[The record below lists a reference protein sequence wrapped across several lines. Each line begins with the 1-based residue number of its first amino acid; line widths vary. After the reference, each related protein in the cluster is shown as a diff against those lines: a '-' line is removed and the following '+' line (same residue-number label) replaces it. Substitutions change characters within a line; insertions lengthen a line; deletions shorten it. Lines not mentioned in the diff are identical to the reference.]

1 MKCKALVGKHLI
13 ALVFTLL
20 SIAGWSRSADARSFI
35 TDTEIELYIRELST
49 PIFQSAGLSPSA
61 VDLYFINDDTLN
73 AFVAG
78 GQNIFFHT
86 GLLMAT
92 ETPEQL
98 LGVIA
103 HETGHISGGH
113 LARSGEA
120 LRNASQNALLGLI
133 LGAGAALATGR
144 GDAATAI
151 IQGSQAAVQGS
162 LLQYSRAQES
172 SADQA
177 GIRFLESNR
186 ESSKGMLEFLSTLS
200 GQELLSGR
208 SRSPYASTHPL
219 TRDRIAF
226 VEEQVKNSP
235 YSDKKLPEEL
245 QQKHRRMVAKLH
257 GFIRSPARTF
267 KAYPDTDT
275 SIEARYARAVAT
287 YRLPDANGAVAL
299 VDELLADN
307 PDDPFFHEL
316 KGQILFEAA
325 RPADAEV
332 AYRKALESLPDA
344 PRIELELSRV
354 LLALDTKEHNE
365 EAQAHLENV
374 VRLLPNATFA
384 WRQLAIAYGR
394 NGDHGMSALALAEEA
409 FRSGNERDA
418 ALQANRAK
426 QKLQPHTEAW
436 LRASD
441 IEGISTPRDRERKKD
456 QPPKKK

>member
-13 ALVFTLL
+13 MFVFALTIL
-20 SIAGWSRSADARSFI
+20 AGWSRPADARSYI
-35 TDTEIELYIRELST
+35 TDTEIELYIRELAT
-49 PIFQSAGLSPSA
+49 PVFQSAGLSPSA
-61 VDLYFINDDTLN
+61 IDLYFINDDTLN

-103 HETGHISGGH
+103 HETGHIAGGH
-113 LARSGEA
+113 LARSGEI
-120 LRNASQNALLGLI
+120 LRNASQNALLGII

-177 GIRFLESNR
+177 GIRFLESNH
-186 ESSKGMLEFLSTLS
+186 ESSRGMLEFLSTLS

-226 VEEQVKNSP
+226 VEEQVKNSR
-235 YSDKKLPEEL
+235 YSDEKLPDDL

-275 SIEARYARAVAT
+275 SVEARYARAVAT
-287 YRLPDANGAVAL
+287 YRLPDAEKAVSL
-299 VDELLADN
+299 VDDLLADY
-307 PDDPFFHEL
+307 PGDPYFYEL
-316 KGQILFEAA
+316 KGQIQFEDAK
-325 RPADAEV
+325 PAEAEV
-332 AYRKALESLPDA
+332 AYRKAHEALPDA

-354 LLALDTKEHNE
+354 LLALDTPEKDQ
-365 EAQAHLENV
+365 EAQTHLEHV
-374 VRLLPNATFA
+374 VQLIPNSTFA

-394 NGDHGMSALALAEEA
+394 NGEHGMSALALAEEA
-409 FRSGNERDA
+409 FRAGQEHDA

-426 QKLQPHTEAW
+426 QKLKPHTEAW

-441 IEGISTPRDRERKKD
+441 IEELSTPRDRERKK
-456 QPPKKK
+456 KN

>member
-1 MKCKALVGKHLI
+1 MKCKALVGKSLVTI
-13 ALVFTLL
+13 VFMLTAL
-20 SIAGWSRSADARSFI
+20 SGWARPADARSYI
-35 TDTEIELYIRELST
+35 TDTEIELYIRELAT
-49 PIFQSAGLSPSA
+49 PVFQSAGLSPSA
-61 VDLYFINDDTLN
+61 IDLYFINDDTLN

-103 HETGHISGGH
+103 HETGHIAGGH

-120 LRNASQNALLGLI
+120 LRNASQNALLGII

-151 IQGSQAAVQGS
+151 FKGSQAAVQGS
-162 LLQYSRAQES
+162 LLEYSRAQES
-172 SADQA
+172 AADQA
-177 GIRFLESNR
+177 GIRYLESNQ
-186 ESSKGMLEFLSTLS
+186 ETSKGMLEFLSTLS

-226 VEEQVKNSP
+226 VEEQVRKSR
-235 YSDKKLPEEL
+235 YSDKKLPEDL
-245 QQKHRRMVAKLH
+245 QLKHRRMVAKLH
-257 GFIRSPARTF
+257 GFINSPARTF
-267 KAYPDTDT
+267 RDYPETET
-275 SIEARYARAVAT
+275 SLEARYARAIAT
-287 YRLPDANGAVAL
+287 YRLPDTTKAESL
-299 VDELLADN
+299 VDDLLADN
-307 PDDPFFHEL
+307 PDDPYFLEL

-325 RPADAEV
+325 LPVKAEA
-332 AYRKALESLPDA
+332 AYRKAHEALPDA
-344 PRIELELSRV
+344 PRIELELARV
-354 LLALDTKEHNE
+354 LLALGTKEDDQ

-374 VRLLPNATFA
+374 VRKLPNSTFA

-394 NGDHGMSALALAEEA
+394 NGEHGMSALALAEEA
-409 FRSGNERDA
+409 FRAGRERDA

-436 LRASD
+436 LRATD
-441 IEGISTPRDRERKKD
+441 IEEISTPRDRERKK
-456 QPPKKK
+456 K

>member
-13 ALVFTLL
+13 MFVFALTIL
-20 SIAGWSRSADARSFI
+20 AGWSRPADARSYI
-35 TDTEIELYIRELST
+35 TDTEIELYIRKLAT
-49 PIFQSAGLSPSA
+49 PVFQSAGLSPSA
-61 VDLYFINDDTLN
+61 IDLYFINDDTLN

-103 HETGHISGGH
+103 HETGHIAGGH
-113 LARSGEA
+113 LARSGEI
-120 LRNASQNALLGLI
+120 LRNASQNALLGII

-177 GIRFLESNR
+177 GIRFLESNH
-186 ESSKGMLEFLSTLS
+186 ESSRGMLEFLSTLS

-226 VEEQVKNSP
+226 VEEQVKNSR
-235 YSDKKLPEEL
+235 YSDEKLPEDL

-275 SIEARYARAVAT
+275 SVEARYARAVAT
-287 YRLPDANGAVAL
+287 YRLPDAEKAVSL
-299 VDELLADN
+299 VDDLLVDY
-307 PDDPFFHEL
+307 PGDPYFYEL
-316 KGQILFEAA
+316 KGQIQFEDAK
-325 RPADAEV
+325 PAEAEV
-332 AYRKALESLPDA
+332 AYRKAHEALPDA

-354 LLALDTKEHNE
+354 LLALDTPEKDQ
-365 EAQAHLENV
+365 EAQTHLEHV
-374 VRLLPNATFA
+374 VQLIPNSTFA

-394 NGDHGMSALALAEEA
+394 NGEHGMSALALAEEA
-409 FRSGNERDA
+409 FRAGQEHDA

-426 QKLQPHTEAW
+426 QKLKPHTEAW

-441 IEGISTPRDRERKKD
+441 IEELSTPRDRERKK
-456 QPPKKK
+456 KN

>member
-13 ALVFTLL
+13 MFVFALTIL
-20 SIAGWSRSADARSFI
+20 AGWPRPADARSYI
-35 TDTEIELYIRELST
+35 TDTEIELYIRKLAT
-49 PIFQSAGLSPSA
+49 PVFQSAGLSPSA
-61 VDLYFINDDTLN
+61 IDLYFINDDTLN

-103 HETGHISGGH
+103 HETGHIAGGH
-113 LARSGEA
+113 LARSGEI
-120 LRNASQNALLGLI
+120 LRNASQNALLGII

-177 GIRFLESNR
+177 GIRFLESNH
-186 ESSKGMLEFLSTLS
+186 ESSRGMLEFLSTLS

-226 VEEQVKNSP
+226 VEEQVKNSR
-235 YSDKKLPEEL
+235 YSDEKLPEDL

-275 SIEARYARAVAT
+275 SVEARYARAVAT
-287 YRLPDANGAVAL
+287 YRLPDAEKAVSL
-299 VDELLADN
+299 VDDLLVDY
-307 PDDPFFHEL
+307 PGDPYFYEL
-316 KGQILFEAA
+316 KGQIQFEDAK
-325 RPADAEV
+325 PAEAEV
-332 AYRKALESLPDA
+332 AYRKAHEALPDA

-354 LLALDTKEHNE
+354 LLALDTPEKDQ
-365 EAQAHLENV
+365 EAQTHLEHV
-374 VRLLPNATFA
+374 VQLIPNSTFA

-394 NGDHGMSALALAEEA
+394 NGEHGMSALALAEEA
-409 FRSGNERDA
+409 FRAGQEHDA

-426 QKLQPHTEAW
+426 QKLKPHTEAW

-441 IEGISTPRDRERKKD
+441 IEELSTPRDRERKK
-456 QPPKKK
+456 KN

>member
-13 ALVFTLL
+13 MFVFALTIL
-20 SIAGWSRSADARSFI
+20 AGWSRPADARSYI
-35 TDTEIELYIRELST
+35 TDTEIELYIRELAT
-49 PIFQSAGLSPSA
+49 PVFQSAGLSPSA
-61 VDLYFINDDTLN
+61 IDLYFINDDTLN

-103 HETGHISGGH
+103 HETGHIAGGH
-113 LARSGEA
+113 LARSGEI
-120 LRNASQNALLGLI
+120 LRNASQNALLGII

-186 ESSKGMLEFLSTLS
+186 ESSRGMLEFLSTLS

-226 VEEQVKNSP
+226 VEEQVKNSR
-235 YSDKKLPEEL
+235 YSDEKLPEDL

-275 SIEARYARAVAT
+275 SVEARYARAVAT
-287 YRLPDANGAVAL
+287 YRLPDAEKAVSL
-299 VDELLADN
+299 VDDLLADY
-307 PDDPFFHEL
+307 PDDPYFYEL
-316 KGQILFEAA
+316 KGQIQFEDAK
-325 RPADAEV
+325 PAEAEV
-332 AYRKALESLPDA
+332 AYRKAHEALPDA

-354 LLALDTKEHNE
+354 LLALDTPEKDQ
-365 EAQAHLENV
+365 EAQTHLEHV
-374 VRLLPNATFA
+374 VQLIPNSTFA

-394 NGDHGMSALALAEEA
+394 NGEHGMSALALAEEA
-409 FRSGNERDA
+409 FRAGQEHDA

-426 QKLQPHTEAW
+426 QKLKPHTEAW

-441 IEGISTPRDRERKKD
+441 IEELSTPRDRKRKK
-456 QPPKKK
+456 KN